1 MIPFVNKTA
10 NLVLAIMVILII
22 YLYTQSGKY
31 EVVYVKSKVNGKE
44 YLVRNLED
52 KEDAADLLAR
62 LNIKL
67 EKLVNYLSEQENK
80 GNLGKIYDKYIVK
93 DDKKHITK
101 RKFKEDVKRL
111 VNNFNP
117 DEFSEST
124 PDAQYTSYS
133 VNKGEKIVFCLRAKS
148 EDEKINE
155 KLTQENIMMFVALHE
170 LGHLMTKS
178 VGHEPEFW
186 DNFKI
191 LLKVGIDINVY
202 QHIDFNKNP
211 KDYCGTKITDTPHK
225 I

>member
-101 RKFKEDVKRL
+101 MKFKEDVKRL

-155 KLTQENIMMFVALHE
+155 KLTQENIRSTIPNESDYRRNTNSA
-170 LGHLMTKS
+170 
-178 VGHEPEFW
+178 
-186 DNFKI
+186 
-191 LLKVGIDINVY
+191 
-202 QHIDFNKNP
+202 KNSEYSIP
-211 KDYCGTKITDTPHK
+211 IYDTMS
-225 I
+225 IASTRSRSR